1 MFGVASQQVSQGLL
15 PNSDSTFRMLVY
27 GSIEVYA
34 ALVKALVAA
43 FGHAGSL
50 VKQVPE
56 LDAAILNVTAATL
69 HKVLEQVTIY
79 KHTLQTEEV
88 MYLLAGW

>member
-1 MFGVASQQVSQGLL
+1 M
-15 PNSDSTFRMLVY
+15 Y

-56 LDAAILNVTAATL
+56 MDAAILDVTAATL
-69 HKVLEQVTIY
+69 DKQAR
-79 KHTLQTEEV
+79 
-88 MYLLAGW
+88 LAKGGGNVFAFRLVQ